1 MNIIDMSGHSPWLF
15 ARVDSIVT
23 LLILTIFGLLV
34 FVRSHIRA
42 LSILYGLIIASM
54 LAMMVVSFG
63 QDWLRL
69 SVVSWLFLQSF
80 CLYIAYLT
88 FQTVFFD
95 RFIACFK
102 IRGNVG
108 FFIVLTDFL
117 GYTGTVVVLVLKEVV
132 GLELDWASFYN
143 GLAGCVGGI
152 CCVLFVASYVYLRQR
167 YRIGGARVSGS
178 EACGVDSP
186 VSSSGDKLL
195 TIA

>member
-1 MNIIDMSGHSPWLF
+1 MVNIIEMSGHS
-15 ARVDSIVT
+15 
-23 LLILTIFGLLV
+23 
-34 FVRSHIRA
+34 
-42 LSILYGLIIASM
+42 
-54 LAMMVVSFG
+54 
-63 QDWLRL
+63 
-69 SVVSWLFLQSF
+69 
-80 CLYIAYLT
+80 
-88 FQTVFFD
+88 FD

-186 VSSSGDKLL
+186 MSSSGDKLL